1 MKLQREF
8 SNLKKELYPN
18 IRDDATGDLRLFLK
32 NIKKFYR
39 AKGNEKSFRTLFRL
53 LYGQENLDFYYPKT
67 DLLKVSDG
75 NWNQDIVLQLDYD
88 ASYLDFNGLTITGSI
103 SSATAFV
110 NNVTSRKLGTIPII
124 ELVLTSINGTFQV
137 GEEIT
142 ATTGAGVSLIAILS
156 GMLTGVTI
164 TNGGNGYDVGDSIT
178 ITDSSYVGFGAV
190 ASVSTTTADQVSNIT
205 ISNSGNGYQIND
217 VIVFDN
223 ADTNADV
230 TAEATIATL
239 KDTFQQDVITSQVYE
254 AITTKSFSLNK
265 SFAVTVLGGYLVAN
279 HSTYT
284 SGTKRGEVVYLRTS
298 FRINNTFTSDTVN
311 TNIITDLINL
321 ILLTQATL

>member
-1 MKLQREF
+1 
-8 SNLKKELYPN
+8 
-18 IRDDATGDLRLFLK
+18 
-32 NIKKFYR
+32 
-39 AKGNEKSFRTLFRL
+39 
-53 LYGQENLDFYYPKT
+53 
-67 DLLKVSDG
+67 
-75 NWNQDIVLQLDYD
+75 
-88 ASYLDFNGLTITGSI
+88 
-103 SSATAFV
+103 
-110 NNVTSRKLGTIPII
+110 
-124 ELVLTSINGTFQV
+124 
-137 GEEIT
+137 
-142 ATTGAGVSLIAILS
+142 
-156 GMLTGVTI
+156 MLTGVTI

-265 SFAVTVLGGYLVAN
+265 SLAVTVLGGYLVAN
-279 HSTYT
+279 HSTNT
-284 SGTKRGEVVYLRTS
+284 SATKIGEFVYLRTS
-298 FRINNTFTSDTVN
+298 FRINNTFTSGVDTSLA
-311 TNIITDLINL
+311 TKKKQIDDLKRAEAFNVDREDADLNKLRGMKKGKREDTIKGVKVGSEGFAKKIVDKVEKEKEERERNRQGTVIQSDKAKKDFKTRTKIDIDKGKDSVGISKEQMRRGL
-321 ILLTQATL
+321 KRGGLASKKKK